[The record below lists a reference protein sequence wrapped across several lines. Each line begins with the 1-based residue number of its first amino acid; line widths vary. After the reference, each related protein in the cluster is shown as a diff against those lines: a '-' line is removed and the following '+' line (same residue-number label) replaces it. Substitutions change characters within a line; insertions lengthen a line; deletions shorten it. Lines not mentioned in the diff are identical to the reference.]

1 MHRNVAQSVFGRTM
15 NRCGGGLGAVRGLI
29 LLAGG
34 VVSTAGLGG
43 CAADTS
49 PPKVGDVGGR
59 YIAVLCDGDMSA
71 TVYADQQL
79 ARKAGAKD
87 ALTVVP
93 LPIADPDGPD
103 AITWQTSV
111 SQLDV
116 SNSALGP
123 PVSVAATRDGQRVF
137 VVESMGRAGPGATSI
152 DQLPAGHLLSSFCFE
167 DPANPQAL
175 TSIDVGLNPVSVDV
189 HPAGDLVIVAT
200 RTPGGQVVIVPTDM
214 KDGFGEALR
223 FPLTGLDANAKP
235 ACIAWHP
242 DGNHFAVTLPEQD
255 LVAFYEFRRDGVDG
269 EAGIAP
275 WGEPVKVGK
284 FPFSGR
290 FSPDGRYF
298 ISADVHW
305 GPDVEGYF
313 AGASE
318 GTLSS
323 IRLSRVPTCVVPP
336 RNEYDGS
343 GNLIA
348 SEDGRV
354 DLSLAMHEVASTAV
368 VGISPESLAISPD
381 GRLIATGNIRRS
393 FLKDGDPRQTRG
405 GSLSLVGL
413 DSSTGELTNHGE
425 LETNAYPG
433 GIAFDAKG
441 KNLIVTQYV
450 SFAPKAVDGELAF
463 YKVIKTNPPTL
474 LPADFYVGVGIGPH
488 GVILVR

>member
-1 MHRNVAQSVFGRTM
+1 MHRTVEQSLIGRYPNLKRACVLAT
-15 NRCGGGLGAVRGLI
+15 
-29 LLAGG
+29 LAGLALG
-34 VVSTAGLGG
+34 VGGLGG

-49 PPKVGDVGGR
+49 PAKVGDISGH

-71 TVYADQQL
+71 TVYADSQL
-79 ARKAGAKD
+79 ARKPGAKD

-111 SQLDV
+111 NQLDV

-123 PVSVAATRDGQRVF
+123 PVSLAASKDGHRVF
-137 VVESMGRAGPGATSI
+137 VVESKGQAAPGATTL
-152 DQLPAGHLLSSFCFE
+152 DQLPPGHRLSSFCFD
-167 DPANPQAL
+167 DPAAPQLL
-175 TSIDVGLNPVSVDV
+175 TSIDVGLDPVSVDV

-200 RTPGGQVVIVPTDM
+200 RTPGGQVVIVPTDE
-214 KDGFGEALR
+214 KEGFGEALR
-223 FPLTGLDANAKP
+223 FPLAGLDPNAKP
-235 ACIAWHP
+235 SCIAWHP
-242 DGNHFAVTLPEQD
+242 DGNHFAVTLPELD

-318 GTLSS
+318 GTLTS
-323 IRLSRVPTCVVPP
+323 IRVSRVPTCVVPP
-336 RNEYDGS
+336 RNEYDRNGA
-343 GNLIA
+343 LVA
-348 SEDGRV
+348 AEDGRV
-354 DLSLAMHEVASTAV
+354 DLSLAMHEVVSTAV

-381 GRLIATGNIRRS
+381 GRMIATGNIRRS
-393 FLKDGDPRQTRG
+393 FLKDGDSRQTRG

-413 DSSTGELTNHGE
+413 DSSSGELTNHGE
-425 LETNAYPG
+425 LVTNAYPG
-433 GIAFDAKG
+433 GIAFDAQG
-441 KNLIVTQYV
+441 KHLIVTQYV
-450 SFAPKAVDGELAF
+450 SFSPTAVDGELAF
-463 YKVIKTNPPTL
+463 YKVIRTNPPTL